1 MREQA
6 TLAGYTDAGLRKF
19 REPRSW
25 GSPIA
30 VRSGLL
36 LKRPA
41 QGRREGLHGRVR
53 GNGGCYPPLDNDASK
68 GAPWVSKA
76 DDHQAAS

>member
-6 TLAGYTDAGLRKF
+6 TLAGYTDAGLGILRAQKLG
-19 REPRSW
+19 W
-25 GSPIA
+25 TY
-30 VRSGLL
+30 SGAQRAI